1 MSVTC
6 GKLTLSP
13 PQSQSGKFSENP
25 RDVEMLEEGSD
36 KATGGRGTFSR
47 SVKDKLKDLNE
58 NVKDEGTED
67 FDNTE
72 DDIEQYQQQPCNIF
86 TQIVFFAILAYS
98 IFEQICWFI
107 QCSNLEEEYAEKME
121 ISDVIEG
128 FVQLSRLSNIP
139 LRQ

>member
-1 MSVTC
+1 MTC

-13 PQSQSGKFSENP
+13 PQCQSGKFSENP
-25 RDVEMLEEGSD
+25 RDVEMLEEGSN
-36 KATGGRGTFSR
+36 KATGGQGTFSR
-47 SVKDKLKDLNE
+47 SVKDKLKDLKE
-58 NVKDEGTED
+58 TVKDED
-67 FDNTE
+67 FDNIE
-72 DDIEQYQQQPCNIF
+72 DNIVQYQQQPCNIF

-98 IFEQICWFI
+98 IFEQIFWFI
-107 QCSNLEEEYAEKME
+107 QWSNLDDEFDEKME